1 MADRY
6 PLIYNPSANQI
17 QELQSGDSLDAGNA
31 SIKNVTGLTVSGV
44 VTATSFDGTLIG
56 TVGSASTASFATT
69 SFGLSGTPDIAA
81 GNVQAG
87 IVTATTGFNI
97 GIQSGGTNITTG
109 VITAIN
115 FVGSGN
121 SISYNS
127 STKTVDVSISGSSG
141 AAVGSGVS
149 ATGINT
155 GGFWSNPNSVDAAIS
170 LTNPNHNYG
179 MFGPVALN
187 ATVTVG
193 AGNTFTVV

>member
-6 PLIYNPSANQI
+6 PLIYNPSANQL
-17 QELQSGDSLDAGNA
+17 QELQAGDNLDLGNA
-31 SIKNVTGLTVSGV
+31 GIVNVNGLVVTGVITATTLNQNVTGV
-44 VTATSFDGTLIG
+44 VTATG
-56 TVGSASTASFATT
+56 
-69 SFGLSGTPDIAA
+69 
-81 GNVQAG
+81 
-87 IVTATTGFNI
+87 GFNI

-115 FVGSGN
+115 FVGTGN

-127 STKTVDVSISGSSG
+127 STKTVDVSISGSSSDSSG
-141 AAVGSGVS
+141 GSVGSGVS

-155 GGFWSNPNSVDAAIS
+155 GGFWSNPNSVDSAIS
-170 LTNPNHNYG
+170 LTNSNHNYG

>member
-1 MADRY
+1 MSQTKVQ
-6 PLIYNPSANQI
+6 LVSNIV
-17 QELQSGDSLDAGNA
+17 GN
-31 SIKNVTGLTVSGV
+31 VSG
-44 VTATSFDGTLIG
+44 G
-56 TVGSASTASFATT
+56 ASFT
-69 SFGLSGTPDIAA
+69 
-81 GNVQAG
+81 G
-87 IVTATTGFNI
+87 IVTAPGGFNI

-115 FVGSGN
+115 FVGTGN

-127 STKTVDVSISGSSG
+127 STKTVDVSISGSGGGS
-141 AAVGSGVS
+141 VGSGVS

-155 GGFWSNPNSVDAAIS
+155 GGFWSNPNSVDSAIS

>member
-1 MADRY
+1 MSELRVDNIVSQDGTSAPVYTQGLIVGSGKTFTVRGDADF
-6 PLIYNPSANQI
+6 
-17 QELQSGDSLDAGNA
+17 QSGAN
-31 SIKNVTGLTVSGV
+31 VSGV
-44 VTATSFDGTLIG
+44 VTA
-56 TVGSASTASFATT
+56 
-69 SFGLSGTPDIAA
+69 SG
-81 GNVQAG
+81 
-87 IVTATTGFNI
+87 GFNI

-115 FVGSGN
+115 FVGTGN
-121 SISYNS
+121 TISYNT
-127 STKTVDVSISGSSG
+127 STKTVEVSISGSSG
-141 AAVGSGVS
+141 GSGGSVGSGVS

-187 ATVTVG
+187 ATVIVG

>member
-1 MADRY
+1 MADKY
-6 PLIYNPSANQI
+6 PLIYNPDANQI
-17 QELQSGDSLDAGNA
+17 QELQPGDNLDVGNA
-31 SIKNVTGLTVSGV
+31 GIVNVNGLV
-44 VTATSFDGTLIG
+44 VT
-56 TVGSASTASFATT
+56 
-69 SFGLSGTPDIAA
+69 
-81 GNVQAG
+81 G
-87 IVTATTGFNI
+87 IVTATTLNQNVTGIVSASGGFNI

-115 FVGSGN
+115 FVGTGN
-121 SISYNS
+121 TFTYNS
-127 STKTVDVSISGSSG
+127 TTKTVDVSISGSSG

-155 GGFWSNPNSVDAAIS
+155 GGFWSNPNSINAAIS
-170 LTNPNHNYG
+170 LNNPNHNYG

>member
-6 PLIYNPSANQI
+6 PLIFNPDANQI
-17 QELQSGDSLDAGNA
+17 QELQSGDALDVGNA
-31 SIKNVTGLTVSGV
+31 SIVNIDGLVVTGVITATVLNQNVTGVL
-44 VTATSFDGTLIG
+44 TATSFDGTL
-56 TVGSASTASFATT
+56 TGSVNT
-69 SFGLSGTPDIAA
+69 S
-81 GNVQAG
+81 G
-87 IVTATTGFNI
+87 IVTATGGFNI

-115 FVGSGN
+115 FVGTGN

-127 STKTVDVSISGSSG
+127 STKTVDVSISGSGGGGGGES
-141 AAVGSGVS
+141 VGSGVS

-155 GGFWSNPNSVDAAIS
+155 GGFWSNPNSVDTAIS
-170 LTNPNHNYG
+170 FDNPNHNYG

>member
-6 PLIYNPSANQI
+6 PLIYNPDANQI
-17 QELQSGDSLDAGNA
+17 QELQPGDSLDAGNA
-31 SIKNVTGLTVSGV
+31 SIVNIEDLSVTGVITCQNIDITGAFTGDVTGNLT
-44 VTATSFDGTLIG
+44 
-56 TVGSASTASFATT
+56 
-69 SFGLSGTPDIAA
+69 

-87 IVTATTGFNI
+87 LVTATTGFNI
-97 GIQSGGTNITTG
+97 GIQSGGVSVVSG
-109 VITAIN
+109 VVKTIN

-121 SISYNS
+121 TFTYNS
-127 STKTVDVSISGSSG
+127 TTKTVDVSISGG
-141 AAVGSGVS
+141 TAVGSGVS

-155 GGFWSNPNSVDAAIS
+155 GGFWSTPNSINAAIS
-170 LTNPNHNYG
+170 LNNPNHNYG

>member
-6 PLIYNPSANQI
+6 PLIYNPDANQI
-17 QELQSGDSLDAGNA
+17 QELQSGDALDVGNA
-31 SIKNVTGLTVSGV
+31 SIVNVDGLVVTGV
-44 VTATSFDGTLIG
+44 I
-56 TVGSASTASFATT
+56 
-69 SFGLSGTPDIAA
+69 
-81 GNVQAG
+81 
-87 IVTATTGFNI
+87 TATTLNQNVSGIVSASGGFNV

-115 FVGSGN
+115 FVGTGN

-141 AAVGSGVS
+141 GGSGSVGSGIS

-193 AGNTFTVV
+193 AGNTFVIV